1 MQAIHFL
8 SLLKEDAE
16 VAVMLDNETYDT
28 LDVTPRRGLIIWVYS
43 LKQLKNLRRFGYV
56 HHVSRKQK
64 YVVLYVDD
72 IDIETTI
79 ERIEKLFFVRSVEK
93 SMRPDI
99 NMNFDNRL
107 GNKEVKTEEPVEFEE
122 QNTEIVLA
130 DFVH

>member
-1 MQAIHFL
+1 
-8 SLLKEDAE
+8 
-16 VAVMLDNETYDT
+16 MLDKEVYDINS
-28 LDVTPRRGLIIWVYS
+28 LDVVPRRGLIVWVYS

-72 IDIETTI
+72 IDVDETI
-79 ERIEKLFFVRSVEK
+79 SRIEKQFFVRSVDK

-107 GNKEVKTEEPVEFEE
+107 GNKDVSNDKEEPVEFEE
-122 QNTEIVLA
+122 QNTEIVLSIPIS
-130 DFVH
+130 VENEKNNINH

>member
-1 MQAIHFL
+1 MN
-8 SLLKEDAE
+8 LLKEDVE
-16 VAVMLDNETYDT
+16 VAVMLDNEMYDT
-28 LDVTPRRGLIIWVYS
+28 LEITPRRGLIVWVYS

-56 HHVSRKQK
+56 HHVSRKMK

-79 ERIEKLFFVRSVEK
+79 SRIEKLFFVRSVEI

-107 GNKEVKTEEPVEFEE
+107 GNKDMKSEEPVEFEE
-122 QNTEIVLA
+122 QNTEIILA
-130 DFVH
+130 DFVN

>member
-1 MQAIHFL
+1 MN
-8 SLLKEDAE
+8 LLNEDVE
-16 VAVMLDNETYDT
+16 ETVMLDKEVYDT
-28 LDVTPRRGLIIWVYS
+28 NSLDVVPRRGLIVWVYS

-72 IDIETTI
+72 IDVDETI
-79 ERIEKLFFVRSVEK
+79 SRIEKQFFVRSVDK

-107 GNKEVKTEEPVEFEE
+107 GNKDVSNDKEEPVEFEE

-130 DFVH
+130 DFVQ

>member
-1 MQAIHFL
+1 
-8 SLLKEDAE
+8 
-16 VAVMLDNETYDT
+16 MLDKEVYDINS
-28 LDVTPRRGLIIWVYS
+28 LDVVPRRGLIVWVYS

-72 IDIETTI
+72 IDVDETI
-79 ERIEKLFFVRSVEK
+79 SRIEKQFFVRSVDK

-107 GNKEVKTEEPVEFEE
+107 GNKDVSNDKEEPVEFEE

-130 DFVH
+130 DFVQ

>member
-1 MQAIHFL
+1 
-8 SLLKEDAE
+8 
-16 VAVMLDNETYDT
+16 MLDNEVIDA
-28 LDVTPRRGLIIWVYS
+28 LEITPRRGLIVWVYS

-72 IDIETTI
+72 IDVDETI
-79 ERIEKLFFVRSVEK
+79 NRIEKQFFVRSVDK

-107 GNKEVKTEEPVEFEE
+107 GNKDIQKNTDEPVEFEE

-130 DFVH
+130 DFVQ

>member
-1 MQAIHFL
+1 
-8 SLLKEDAE
+8 
-16 VAVMLDNETYDT
+16 MLDKEVYDT
-28 LDVTPRRGLIIWVYS
+28 NSLDVVPRRGLIVWVYS

-72 IDIETTI
+72 IDVDETI
-79 ERIEKLFFVRSVEK
+79 SRIEKQFFVRSVDK

-107 GNKEVKTEEPVEFEE
+107 GNKDVPNDKEEPVEFEE

-130 DFVH
+130 DFVQ

>member
-1 MQAIHFL
+1 
-8 SLLKEDAE
+8 
-16 VAVMLDNETYDT
+16 MLDNEMYNT
-28 LDVTPRRGLIIWVYS
+28 LEITPRRGLIVWVYS

-56 HHVSRKQK
+56 HHVSRKMK

-79 ERIEKLFFVRSVEK
+79 SRIEKQFFVRSVEK

-99 NMNFDNRL
+99 DMNFDNRL
-107 GNKEVKTEEPVEFEE
+107 GNKEVKSEEPIEFEE

>member
-1 MQAIHFL
+1 
-8 SLLKEDAE
+8 
-16 VAVMLDNETYDT
+16 MLDNETYDT

-79 ERIEKLFFVRSVEK
+79 ERIEKLFFC
-93 SMRPDI
+93 
-99 NMNFDNRL
+99 
-107 GNKEVKTEEPVEFEE
+107 
-122 QNTEIVLA
+122 
-130 DFVH
+130 